1 MSEFSD
7 SLVSAWTTSVRVFG
21 ETILFG
27 VSPTA
32 YDCVIHDLA
41 YSTEVEGNRAGRS
54 AVLSGSVIMK
64 ASDWTAANGQKGI
77 VCTVGGAS
85 ARVLNDPAIGFGSD
99 TVTLV
104 LGPRT

>member
-7 SLVSAWTTSVRVFG
+7 ALSLAWTTSARVFG

-27 VSPTA
+27 VSATA
-32 YDCVIHDLA
+32 YECVIHDMA
-41 YSTEVEGNRAGRS
+41 YSTEVENNRPGRV
-54 AVLSGSVIMK
+54 AVLSGSVVMK
-64 ASDWTAANGQKGI
+64 ASDWTAAAGQKGI
-77 VCTVGGAS
+77 ICTVGGAS
-85 ARVLNDPAIGFGSD
+85 ARVLNDPDVGYTAD